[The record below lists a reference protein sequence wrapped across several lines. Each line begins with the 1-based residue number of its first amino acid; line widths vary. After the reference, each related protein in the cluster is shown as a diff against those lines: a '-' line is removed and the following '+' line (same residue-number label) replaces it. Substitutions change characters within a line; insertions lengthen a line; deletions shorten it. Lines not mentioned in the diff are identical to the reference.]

1 MKIIDNA
8 DQIPSKIIREL
19 FLSKVSYLEKSL
31 YFFDNICP
39 SEVTVYVKGEIVEN
53 RLLTSVTIDCED
65 ESYKRMIEE
74 DVIQY
79 IYWLHPYEN

>member
-1 MKIIDNA
+1 MRIIDNS
-8 DQIPSKIIREL
+8 DQIQSKIIREL

-31 YFFDNICP
+31 YFFDSLCP
-39 SEVTVYVKGEIVEN
+39 TEVIVYVTGEIKEN

-65 ESYKRMIEE
+65 EACKRMIEE

>member
-1 MKIIDNA
+1 MKVVDNA
-8 DQIPSKIIREL
+8 DQITSKIIREL

-31 YFFDNICP
+31 YFFDNIC
-39 SEVTVYVKGEIVEN
+39 STEVTVYVKGEVVEN
-53 RLLTSVTIDCED
+53 RLMTSVTIDCAD
-65 ESYKRMIEE
+65 ENYKRMIEE